1 MMMRMEKILEEISKQ
16 AKKKL
21 STEAK
26 LRLQKDLRAVC
37 QRLEKKEYET
47 SGIVENSF
55 DVPDK
60 TKQFFVLLDTYAK
73 IGNAWSIIFKQLSV
87 QSFKEVID
95 LCPGFTPKVELGL
108 LYSGFK
114 GNVKILDKD
123 LAVVKQLQKNLH
135 LFHPSFSTER
145 LSIDLFKQNDISAKF
160 IVGNHIFDDL
170 ILNYF
175 GKKLSIDT
183 KNIYRDEE
191 QFLHLWNAILG
202 DKQHNKTE
210 IIQILSHAL
219 ERLVAKNGY
228 LCLSQYQSYMERMLG
243 LSEATRYTHDVFVGV
258 KKDLCA
264 HGFKQVII
272 SKMQGSF
279 KESEVFVLIKS

>member
-16 AKKKL
+16 SKKKL

-26 LRLQKDLRAVC
+26 HRLEKDLRAVC
-37 QRLEKKEYET
+37 QRLEKKEYGT

-73 IGNAWSIIFKQLSV
+73 IGIAWSNIFKQLSV

-108 LYSGFK
+108 LYAGFK
-114 GNVKILDKD
+114 GNVKILDQD
-123 LAVVKQLQKNLH
+123 LSVMKQLQKNLQ
-135 LFHPSFSTER
+135 LFYPTFSTE
-145 LSIDLFKQNDISAKF
+145 LLLTDLFKQNKISARF

-175 GKKLSIDT
+175 GKKLNIDT
-183 KNIYRDEE
+183 SRIYRDEE
-191 QFLHLWNAILG
+191 QFLHLWKMILA
-202 DKQHNKTE
+202 DKQRNKQE
-210 IIQILSHAL
+210 IVQILSHTL
-219 ERLVAKNGY
+219 KQLVAKNGY

-243 LSEATRYTHDVFVGV
+243 LSEATRYTHNVFVGV